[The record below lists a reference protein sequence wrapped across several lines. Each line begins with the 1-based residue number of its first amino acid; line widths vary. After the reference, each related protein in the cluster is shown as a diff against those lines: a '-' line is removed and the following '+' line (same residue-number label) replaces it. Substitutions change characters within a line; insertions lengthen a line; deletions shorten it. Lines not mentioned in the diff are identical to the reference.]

1 MRIKD
6 EGEYSRNSRR
16 EKVELWRDFVDFVAL
31 IVSWWIF
38 VNLEIRIDLI
48 KRFFAKRKVMVT
60 LA

>member
-6 EGEYSRNSRR
+6 EGEYSWNSRR

-31 IVSWWIF
+31 IVSWWVF

>member
-48 KRFFAKRKVMVT
+48 KHFLQSVK
-60 LA
+60 

>member
-1 MRIKD
+1 M
-6 EGEYSRNSRR
+6 
-16 EKVELWRDFVDFVAL
+16 ELWRDFVDFVAL
-31 IVSWWIF
+31 IVSWWVF